1 MLSSNYHSSSEM
13 SIITHSPALIKIKK
27 KQLLPV
33 FPTVA
38 LHAIASTLLTNHSTN
53 NIRKVTLKWLRVNEG
68 GKRK

>member
-1 MLSSNYHSSSEM
+1 MLSSNYDSSSEM
-13 SIITHSPALIKIKK
+13 SIITHSPALIKK